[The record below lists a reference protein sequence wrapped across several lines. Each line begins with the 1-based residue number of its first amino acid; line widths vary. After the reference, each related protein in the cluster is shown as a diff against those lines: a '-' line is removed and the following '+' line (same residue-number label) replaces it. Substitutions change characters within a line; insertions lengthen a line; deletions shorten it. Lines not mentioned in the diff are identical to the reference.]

1 VCDRVDERDN
11 DSRLKL
17 LCWEDIDLWVL
28 RDPAG
33 NGGRDRLAMQVLL
46 RYHKGENNKI
56 VPTWYIFIEEA
67 LPALCPITHILAKAL
82 AEGVIAN
89 EGYQTKAEPF
99 FTTKLNKRTLKVWW
113 KKEWLHKPVF
123 RKTELRK
130 SVERKLEMEI
140 RPATQPDALFGE
152 GFKEKEVHR
161 EVLRFGDGSD
171 LWEKSDDALTAA
183 IFDGHLER
191 LRIAMGLLRSWH
203 STVNHEG
210 MQNASIVS
218 FPLTWSGGV
227 LTLRSKLSSVC
238 PRPRDAAQSEQHHL
252 PGILQ
257 QRQDERR
264 RPGRLPRSRH
274 AIALP
279 GHLQPHGPPPGR
291 ERPEESAR

>member
-11 DSRLKL
+11 DPRLKL

-28 RDPAG
+28 RDPEG
-33 NGGRDRLAMQVLL
+33 NGGRDRLAMQVRL

-89 EGYQTKAEPF
+89 EGYQTKAETL
-99 FTTKLNKRTLKVWW
+99 FTTKLNKRALKVWW

-161 EVLRFGDGSD
+161 EVLKFGDGSD

-191 LRIAMGLLRSWH
+191 LRIAMGLLEKLAQYCQPRGYAECVDSEFPPHLVWRCADVAKQ
-203 STVNHEG
+203 T
-210 MQNASIVS
+210 IV
-218 FPLTWSGGV
+218 G
-227 LTLRSKLSSVC
+227 LS
-238 PRPRDAAQSEQHHL
+238 AT
-252 PGILQ
+252 
-257 QRQDERR
+257 
-264 RPGRLPRSRH
+264 
-274 AIALP
+274 
-279 GHLQPHGPPPGR
+279 
-291 ERPEESAR
+291 